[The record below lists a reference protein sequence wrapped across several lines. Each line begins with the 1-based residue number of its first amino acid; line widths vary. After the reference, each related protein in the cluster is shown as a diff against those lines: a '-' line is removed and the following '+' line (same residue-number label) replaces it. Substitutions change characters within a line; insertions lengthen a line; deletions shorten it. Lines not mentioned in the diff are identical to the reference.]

1 MSLII
6 PEHYDPKLSVRETE
20 AAIRYIRETF
30 QDEIGREL
38 NLQRMSAP
46 MFVEKKTG
54 LNDNLNGVEQ
64 PVSFTMKNCRAKRL
78 KSFTRWL
85 SGNAMP

>member
-30 QDEIGREL
+30 
-38 NLQRMSAP
+38 
-46 MFVEKKTG
+46 
-54 LNDNLNGVEQ
+54 
-64 PVSFTMKNCRAKRL
+64 
-78 KSFTRWL
+78 
-85 SGNAMP
+85 